1 MKVAFILWLIYHHNR
16 EKLLMFDQDHNKA
29 DEKTIEIESLPLK
42 CYWFVIWLF
51 IHSKQLFSKI
61 LDIGTSD
68 DFDFTTDSLLFRNIK
83 GSETFDL
90 YSIKTSIVFLLEF
103 QNLINFLKQLTVF
116 TPASIKPTWK

>member
-1 MKVAFILWLIYHHNR
+1 
-16 EKLLMFDQDHNKA
+16 MFDQDHNKA